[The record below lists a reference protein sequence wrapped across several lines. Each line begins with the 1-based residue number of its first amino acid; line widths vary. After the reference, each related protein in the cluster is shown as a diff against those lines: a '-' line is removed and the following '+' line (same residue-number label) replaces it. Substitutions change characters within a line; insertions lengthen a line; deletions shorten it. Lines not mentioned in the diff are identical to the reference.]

1 MMPSVEYRNQVAESL
16 KAIWKRDPTPAEVDT
31 ELLAQKHILDREKQ
45 VPDIIPGGAERRASG
60 QIAERLLP
68 PAAVQRRVRSDK
80 GSAPLKAD
88 LERMPPEMRAAARA
102 AIRVGG
108 SVGST
113 LGNVISPITAPEDA
127 WFWLLDKAGYKQ
139 EYLGPLQN
147 LVHGLKGA
155 SETLTATAEE
165 DRQNQGDTG
174 QASTLNDVIEGG
186 LTAYGD
192 INTRFKAIHKL
203 LEAGGVVATPA
214 KVMALAGGV
223 DNMDKGTLATLQGVV
238 DGAIRGKALDAAIS
252 KLGVI
257 KGSLATG
264 VGSGVETYATTGDP
278 KKALESA
285 AVMTGLGLGGGGVK
299 EDLNSM
305 RPVGR
310 DVARAESLP
319 VGEMLNA
326 SEGIR
331 AGQERAAN
339 ESARRGLSSI
349 GDQMKAKGQAP
360 LEGQNAEATRPVEQS
375 LGADATPNT
384 PETATEAETPHYSNF
399 QPRYQRGAK
408 RGQFKEGSP
417 EIPDSGTDQGIEGV
431 GVGASPPP
439 LAGEADLSS
448 PTGTVA
454 PRMETPRGADS
465 GMARGGTVSPADGD
479 IRLEENA
486 GRPATPSE
494 GIGSVPPRIEQPA
507 EGGADFRA
515 GDVVKIAGAERE
527 IVGKNSDGTYAVRNE
542 NGDVWDE
549 SPTSVWEKVPPKA
562 SKGPDESYKL
572 RRDDFIEL
580 NQREKLGTARAKLTE
595 VRARIPETLR
605 SQGIKLP
612 VGISPEQY
620 LDVHVGE
627 RARPNKLLKTLKR
640 ELDSAQSGVVAA
652 ERELANR
659 KELVGTTRYTESQ
672 VHRKLVESALRQGKP
687 VPPEVLAD
695 YPDLA
700 EKYSTPAPSPSAQTQ
715 GEVNARPS
723 DERINA
729 APPDANR
736 SEGSRVGT
744 VVPVGESGNALESS
758 PTGPKVA
765 VTRAER
771 EARGLNPVE
780 SKPIRRWVQ
789 AMKPGKIRSSAA
801 R

>member
-238 DGAIRGKALDAAIS
+238 DGAIRGRALDAAIS

-375 LGADATPNT
+375 LGLTRLPIPLKRLQRLRRRIILISSRDTREERSVDNSKKARRKFPTAAQIKVLRELVWERRHLRWLERRIHQARQPSPLELRLRKEADALV
-384 PETATEAETPHYSNF
+384 EWQMREMC
-399 QPRYQRGAK
+399 Q
-408 RGQFKEGSP
+408 
-417 EIPDSGTDQGIEGV
+417 
-431 GVGASPPP
+431 PPP
-439 LAGEADLSS
+439 NLYY
-448 PTGTVA
+448 
-454 PRMETPRGADS
+454 R
-465 GMARGGTVSPADGD
+465 
-479 IRLEENA
+479 
-486 GRPATPSE
+486 
-494 GIGSVPPRIEQPA
+494 
-507 EGGADFRA
+507 
-515 GDVVKIAGAERE
+515 
-527 IVGKNSDGTYAVRNE
+527 
-542 NGDVWDE
+542 
-549 SPTSVWEKVPPKA
+549 
-562 SKGPDESYKL
+562 KG
-572 RRDDFIEL
+572 
-580 NQREKLGTARAKLTE
+580 
-595 VRARIPETLR
+595 
-605 SQGIKLP
+605 
-612 VGISPEQY
+612 
-620 LDVHVGE
+620 
-627 RARPNKLLKTLKR
+627 
-640 ELDSAQSGVVAA
+640 
-652 ERELANR
+652 
-659 KELVGTTRYTESQ
+659 
-672 VHRKLVESALRQGKP
+672 
-687 VPPEVLAD
+687 
-695 YPDLA
+695 
-700 EKYSTPAPSPSAQTQ
+700 
-715 GEVNARPS
+715 
-723 DERINA
+723 
-729 APPDANR
+729 
-736 SEGSRVGT
+736 
-744 VVPVGESGNALESS
+744 
-758 PTGPKVA
+758 
-765 VTRAER
+765 
-771 EARGLNPVE
+771 
-780 SKPIRRWVQ
+780 
-789 AMKPGKIRSSAA
+789 
-801 R
+801 